1 MRVHAGAFAGA
12 CAPAHSPARR
22 APTHNPPAPL
32 AHPQGGERSRASP
45 APPLQPATPLLYA
58 AGDAVGAPAYRTGT
72 PFRVPLRSHSG
83 VACFRSKRLRPLFR
97 SGLHPQLHRGRT
109 AFFGWRQETPP
120 EENITFAGR
129 AVPLSRLRAAPS
141 AFGREGACPRPE
153 KRSSGG
159 AYSALPCGSYP
170 CWRLAW
176 RCFCNYL
183 VGYPPPSH
191 FRAQRGFFMA
201 CPSPLL
207 GGRVR
212 GGCLLFGAFCP
223 LRGSD
228 APSGGC
234 RAGGCPA
241 PFRSPY
247 SAPLRFA
254 CVRSAPRHAR
264 ETRSRGSGFPL
275 ALLGFAPFPSGRAV
289 ALASLAQVF

>member
-1 MRVHAGAFAGA
+1 MY
-12 CAPAHSPARR
+12 
-22 APTHNPPAPL
+22 
-32 AHPQGGERSRASP
+32 
-45 APPLQPATPLLYA
+45 AT
-58 AGDAVGAPAYRTGT
+58 GDAVGAPAYRTGT
-72 PFRVPLRSHSG
+72 PYRDPLRFHSG

-97 SGLHPQLHRGRT
+97 SGLRPQLHRGRT
-109 AFFGWRQETPP
+109 SFFGWRTETPP
-120 EENITFAGR
+120 KGNITFAVR
-129 AVPLSRLRAAPS
+129 AVPLSRLRAVPS
-141 AFGREGACPRPE
+141 AFGREVACRRPE

-159 AYSALPCGSYP
+159 AYSALPRGSYP

-183 VGYPPPSH
+183 VGYPSPSH

-207 GGRVR
+207 GVR
-212 GGCLLFGAFCP
+212 MGGGCLLVGAFCP
-223 LRGSD
+223 LRGSE
-228 APSGGC
+228 APCGGC